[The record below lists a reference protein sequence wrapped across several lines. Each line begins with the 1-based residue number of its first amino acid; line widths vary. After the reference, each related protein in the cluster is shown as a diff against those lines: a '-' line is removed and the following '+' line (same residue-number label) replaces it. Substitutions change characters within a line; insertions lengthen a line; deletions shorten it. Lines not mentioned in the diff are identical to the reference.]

1 MWRAIIY
8 LCLAAEKLLKAIY
21 QPIQGVVTAAL
32 LLRVQ
37 VGVSLVSA
45 VVLVV
50 PEQVREVY
58 RALAEDAGAQLTA
71 IIAGF
76 VMFGALTYLIWYS
89 GRWITLTL
97 RQADLGKKTIECRSM
112 RWIPR
117 VTAIVPGLALG
128 AALLLASAEI
138 TGSQSDLVE
147 ARLHVAGVLLILAT
161 SAFGLWTIFRARG
174 PMAERYKSDVNLAV
188 FRPSF
193 IIVYG
198 LLPIVLFVATFSMP
212 IVFPTMVGTMFLIGA
227 FFSVTVFL
235 LSIFVVVYERTGA
248 PIIATLIGLAVLWSL
263 LDINDNHAV
272 RTVESRERTKH
283 QAIDRAFADWLD
295 AREDRDH
302 YQNLGKRYPVYI
314 VAAEGGGIYAA
325 HHASIFLARLQDLCP
340 TFAQHV
346 FAISAVSGGSV
357 GASIFSGLTAGN
369 KARDVAAVSN
379 GNFQECSNR
388 AGSSGKFELAVDDIL
403 SNDLISPLAAGFLV
417 TDFTQRFLPVPIPAL
432 DRARALEDSILAA
445 WGTGTNGEFLNRPMS
460 ATWSAEGVSPALL
473 LNTTE
478 VETGRRVPMA
488 PFPLTP
494 TKLKT
499 QQDYLQIN
507 EDISLVTA
515 SVLSARFTYLTP
527 AGFFFD
533 AEAGK
538 KSRFVDGGYFENSGI
553 ETALDVIEKLR
564 DIAKDK
570 GAEIR
575 LIPLLYTE
583 ETASTRQYWGESLSP
598 VRALLAARMQRGRL
612 AQYRAVDSLSSPCPN
627 DSGEASQCDD
637 VYDITDPVRESVLH
651 TMGADGESV
660 SFPLGWKL
668 SGNARALVREQVG
681 WPAQCRLRNFRVDAP
696 PDDLPIDTHNNA
708 CTLRFI
714 QLELENGV

>member
-21 QPIQGVVTAAL
+21 RPIQGLVTAAL

-37 VGVSLVSA
+37 VGVSLVAA

-97 RQADLGKKTIECRSM
+97 RQAELAKKTIECRSF

-128 AALLLASAEI
+128 AALLLAGTEI
-138 TGSQSDLVE
+138 TGSQSGLVE
-147 ARLHVAGVLLILAT
+147 NRLHVAGVLLILAT
-161 SAFGLWTIFRARG
+161 SGFGLWTIFRARG
-174 PMAERYKSDVNLAV
+174 PMAERYKSDANLSV
-188 FRPSF
+188 FRPSL
-193 IIVYG
+193 IVVFG
-198 LLPIVLFVATFSMP
+198 LLPIVLFVATFTMP
-212 IVFPTMVGTMFLIGA
+212 IVFPMMVGTMFLIGA
-227 FFSVTVFL
+227 FFAVTVFL
-235 LSIFVVVYERTGA
+235 LSIFVVVFERTGA
-248 PIIATLIGLAVLWSL
+248 PIIVTLIGLAFLWSL
-263 LDINDNHAV
+263 FDINDNHAI
-272 RTVESRERTKH
+272 RTVESAERKVP

-302 YQNLGKRYPVYI
+302 YRNLGKRYPVYV
-314 VAAEGGGIYAA
+314 VAAEGGGMYAA
-325 HHASIFLARLQDLCP
+325 HHAAIFLARLQDLCP

-346 FAISAVSGGSV
+346 FAISGVSGGSV
-357 GASIFSGLTAGN
+357 GASIFSGLTAGH
-369 KARDVAAVSN
+369 KARDVTAVSN
-379 GNFQECSNR
+379 GSFRPCDNR
-388 AGSSGKFELAVDDIL
+388 LNSSGHMELAADDIL

-445 WGTGTNGEFLNRPMS
+445 WGTGTNENPLNRPMS
-460 ATWSAEGVSPALL
+460 ATWSAEGVMPALL

-488 PFPLTP
+488 PFSLAP

-499 QQDYLQIN
+499 QHHYLQSN
-507 EDISLVTA
+507 DDISLVTA
-515 SVLSARFTYLTP
+515 SVLSARFTYLSP
-527 AGFFFD
+527 AGFFLD
-533 AEAGK
+533 EETGK
-538 KSRFVDGGYFENSGI
+538 KARFVDGGYFENSGV
-553 ETALDVIEKLR
+553 ETALDVIEQLQ
-564 DIAKDK
+564 DVATGN

-575 LIPLLYTE
+575 LISLLYTE
-583 ETASTRQYWGESLSP
+583 ETASARRYWGESLSP
-598 VRALLAARMQRGRL
+598 VRALLAARLQRGRL
-612 AQYRAVDSLSSPCPN
+612 AQYRADNSLSSPCPN
-627 DSGEASQCDD
+627 ASGDASQCDD
-637 VYDITDPVRESVLH
+637 AYDITDPVRKSVLH
-651 TMGADGESV
+651 AKGADGESI

-668 SGNARALVREQVG
+668 SGNSRALVREQVG
-681 WPAQCRLRNFRVDAP
+681 WPAQCNLRNLRVDTP
-696 PDDLPIDTHNNA
+696 PENLPSDTHNNA